1 MSSSSLQLPVQHIT
15 FGVHCRQHS
24 VRVCS
29 LLTLLLY
36 AITAGQVA
44 LYVVALWQNGWLIEQ
59 LSHNPLVGPSES
71 ALRALGSLS
80 TSDLVDLHQ
89 YWRLLASIFLCS
101 GLCMPRSFSLSII

>member
-1 MSSSSLQLPVQHIT
+1 MSSGSLQLPVQRIT
-15 FGVHCRQHS
+15 SGVHCRQHS

-29 LLTLLLY
+29 LLTLLMY

-44 LYVVALWQNGWLIEQ
+44 VYVVALWQNGWLIEQ

-101 GLCMPRSFSLSII
+101 GLSMPCSFGMSAM